1 MAAHELRI
9 EIEVAVKKSPKVQIT
24 EQFLR
29 ESVAYWVENGI
40 PFPGVK
46 VTAVLWTRDGGQ
58 QKAARSESTIE
69 EAREPAALVAM
80 QAILG
85 SDRNREALNLMR
97 ALSGTEGEVE
107 RVSWNILYSR
117 KL

>member
-9 EIEVAVKKSPKVQIT
+9 EIEVAVKKSPKLQIT
-24 EQFLR
+24 ERFLR

-46 VTAVLWTRDGGQ
+46 VTAVLWTRDGGA

-69 EAREPAALVAM
+69 EAREHMLRRFLHYLNWQITVTN
-80 QAILG
+80 LG
-85 SDRNREALNLMR
+85 RRQR
-97 ALSGTEGEVE
+97 AKPS
-107 RVSWNILYSR
+107 
-117 KL
+117 

>member
-1 MAAHELRI
+1 MI
-9 EIEVAVKKSPKVQIT
+9 
-24 EQFLR
+24 
-29 ESVAYWVENGI
+29 
-40 PFPGVK
+40 GVK
-46 VTAVLWTRDGGQ
+46 IKEFRIDRTRRGHHVIVRWR
-58 QKAARSESTIE
+58 QKF
-69 EAREPAALVAM
+69 EPAALVAM

-97 ALSGTEGEVE
+97 ALSGATGKAE